1 MTVATLCTCVI
12 CGLPFDART
21 AYGLCP
27 LCISKDRL
35 REFDR
40 LESAR
45 RVADRAKLPC
55 TLTLVQWLSTLSD
68 FNGRCAYCLYH
79 SSVLIEMV
87 APLDGLT
94 YENVVTCCRGCHEH
108 KWHGWEASVQRVQEY
123 LSQEQ
128 REPTITFLLEE
139 DAGEP

>member
-1 MTVATLCTCVI
+1 MMAIPCTCVI

-40 LESAR
+40 VESAKR
-45 RVADRAKLPC
+45 SAERAKLPV
-55 TLTLVQWLSTLSD
+55 TLTLVQWLSVLSD

-79 SSVLIEMV
+79 TSALIEMV
-87 APLDGLT
+87 APMDGLT
-94 YENVVTCCRGCHEH
+94 YENVAPICRGCHEH
-108 KWHGWEASVQRVQEY
+108 KRHGFETAIQRVQEY
-123 LSQEQ
+123 LSGDRDE
-128 REPTITFLLEE
+128 TILVFAVEDEE
-139 DAGEP
+139 VSA